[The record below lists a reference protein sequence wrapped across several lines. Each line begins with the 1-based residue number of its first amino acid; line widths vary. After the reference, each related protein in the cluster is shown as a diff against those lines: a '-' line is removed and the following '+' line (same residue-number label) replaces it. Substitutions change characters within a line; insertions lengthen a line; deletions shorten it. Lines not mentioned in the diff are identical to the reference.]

1 MAEADKDYGAEL
13 KALAALHGEGVGRKC
28 RVISEQWKSE
38 EKTKRS
44 ELVEGFEEFL
54 VVLFETLL
62 GLVVQGEFIFD

>member
-1 MAEADKDYGAEL
+1 M
-13 KALAALHGEGVGRKC
+13 
-28 RVISEQWKSE
+28 ISEQWKSE